1 MRITISHTKTKE
13 QVIKNVDRTFDDFF
27 KGVGTLPLQI
37 VNEERKWNESTLNFS
52 FLAKLGVLSTPVR
65 GSVLVGDRDVT
76 IDADFGLLEKLLGT
90 GAGKAALEG
99 KVRGL
104 LT

>member
-13 QVIKNVDRTFDDFF
+13 HVIKTVDRTFDDFF
-27 KGVGTLPLQI
+27 KGVPGLPLQI
-37 VNEERKWNESTLNFS
+37 VNQERNWTGSTLSFS
-52 FLAKLGVLSTPVR
+52 FSAKMGVLSTPVR

-76 IDADFGLLEKLLGT
+76 IDADFGILEKLLGSR
-90 GAGKAALEG
+90 AGKAALEG